1 MKTIVFIGSHK
12 SGTSREAIQI
22 ADQMGYFT
30 VLITNNRKFIDQRE
44 EFQDVHQMI
53 FMKEIHDI
61 EKLKE
66 SFQLLQDQGKNIK
79 ACISLIDPYVHLASI
94 LSKEMGFVHLSTKA
108 LYKMEDK
115 TRFRHA
121 LQKLDV
127 NPFYS
132 VMNPNDSVHE
142 MINQIES
149 FLPLILKYPLS
160 NGSKDV
166 IFVKSKEALPK
177 GIEML
182 KTKFPHL
189 PILIEEYLDGPQ
201 YLIEVI
207 VCHGDIHLIGV
218 VEQEFSQKDTFIVT
232 GYSFPAEMDEFL
244 YNKLEMTVKS
254 IINKLE
260 MYHGSCHLEM
270 RNVKGEWKL
279 VEINPRMSGGA
290 MNRIILEGT
299 GVNIV
304 QEIIKMNLGEEPILK
319 GALSNHVFAHF
330 LTVSSRGKLIKV
342 TGKNRAL
349 SYDGVKEVYIKP
361 RKGQILTAPYSM
373 GDRYA
378 YVIASS
384 DSKEEAKR
392 IATTAA
398 KEIKFYMEPL

>member
-12 SGTSREAIQI
+12 SGTSREAVQI

-94 LSKEMGFVHLSTKA
+94 LSREMGFVHLSTEA

-115 TRFRHA
+115 TRFRQA

-132 VMNPNDSVHE
+132 VINQNDSVHE
-142 MINQIES
+142 MIKQLENS
-149 FLPLILKYPLS
+149 LPLILKYPLS

-177 GIEML
+177 GIEFL

-207 VCHGDIHLIGV
+207 VCQGDIHLIGV
-218 VEQEFSQKDTFIVT
+218 VEQEFSQKDNFIVT

-244 YNKLEMTVKS
+244 HNKLEMTVKS
-254 IINKLE
+254 IIKKLG

-270 RNVKGEWKL
+270 RIVKGEWKL

-304 QEIIKMNLGEEPILK
+304 QEIIKMNLGEEPNLK
-319 GALSNHVFAHF
+319 GVLSNYVFTHF

-378 YVIASS
+378 YVLASS
-384 DSKEEAKR
+384 NSKEEAKR
-392 IATTAA
+392 IATKAA